1 MIKTGTDKITV
12 SEMFIIMVMSRLIVT
27 LLYIPGAAKKLD
39 VTDLIIQILF
49 ASVIL
54 MIFALPAYF
63 FIKDGNNNGFFERCG
78 SISPSLSK
86 LCACFVFF
94 SFIFL
99 GLRVIM
105 RFEIFTTTVI
115 FPQSNLKFFLIILLL
130 ACLYCVLLG
139 LDVLGRTAEIFFS
152 VVILSIVF
160 VIAVTMPRMRFT
172 NFTPVFSDGIAQPFI
187 ASFYSVSVS
196 VELFYPVL
204 MKDKLYGKRTA
215 LIFPWIVSVFLFI
228 SLIAFFQAGVLGNYA
243 MTQLFP
249 FFTFTSM
256 SSLCFIERLDALLT
270 AVWIV
275 CEFVK
280 ISMYIFIC
288 GKCVNTVF
296 PRTSRNTG
304 LFAVTAVLAG
314 ITLAL
319 KESYRVRGLLA
330 NITVSTVIF
339 SVIVVLM
346 PLIVLIIEKKK
357 AGKGEM

>member
-130 ACLYCVLLG
+130 ACLYCGLLG

-160 VIAVTMPRMRFT
+160 VIAVYAR
-172 NFTPVFSDGIAQPFI
+172 NILAD
-187 ASFYSVSVS
+187 FY
-196 VELFYPVL
+196 LR
-204 MKDKLYGKRTA
+204 K
-215 LIFPWIVSVFLFI
+215 
-228 SLIAFFQAGVLGNYA
+228 
-243 MTQLFP
+243 
-249 FFTFTSM
+249 
-256 SSLCFIERLDALLT
+256 
-270 AVWIV
+270 
-275 CEFVK
+275 
-280 ISMYIFIC
+280 
-288 GKCVNTVF
+288 
-296 PRTSRNTG
+296 
-304 LFAVTAVLAG
+304 AVL
-314 ITLAL
+314 L
-319 KESYRVRGLLA
+319 
-330 NITVSTVIF
+330 
-339 SVIVVLM
+339 
-346 PLIVLIIEKKK
+346 
-357 AGKGEM
+357 